1 VTEPTIES
9 ALTLA
14 RRRPTAL
21 REGAGGADASRED
34 DLAEAC
40 KAITA
45 SALSEADIPVLNELI
60 GVESQSRTLL
70 QSLMDETSARLESL
84 QQHTHANRAYSRLE
98 TLSVNGA

>member
-1 VTEPTIES
+1 M
-9 ALTLA
+9 
-14 RRRPTAL
+14 
-21 REGAGGADASRED
+21 ED

-40 KAITA
+40 KAVTS
-45 SALSEADIPVLNELI
+45 SALGEAEIPVLNELI
-60 GVESQSRTLL
+60 GLESQSRTLL